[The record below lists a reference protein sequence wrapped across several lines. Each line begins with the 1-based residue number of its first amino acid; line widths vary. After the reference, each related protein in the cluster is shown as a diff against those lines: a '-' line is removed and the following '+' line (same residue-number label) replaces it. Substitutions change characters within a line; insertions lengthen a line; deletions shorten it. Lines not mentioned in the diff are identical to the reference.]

1 MKIVFL
7 DEYSLGDMDLSPIKK
22 LGEYVGYDRT
32 KKEQVVKRC
41 KDAEV
46 VICNKTLLRAETL
59 RALPNLRFI
68 AIAAT
73 GMNNVDLEVAAELG
87 IGVKNVAGYSTSS
100 VAEATMNFALSLFK
114 NTKYFD
120 DYFKNG
126 AYAASED
133 IFHFGRPVRQLRGSK
148 WGVIGMGAI
157 GREVARL
164 ASAFGCE
171 VAYTST
177 SGAVRKEDYPQLSL
191 EELLGWADV
200 VSIHCPLTPATR
212 GLIGEKELAI
222 MKPTSIIINV
232 ARGGIIDEEALAKAL
247 SNRVIAG
254 AGLDVFSR
262 EPLPASPLYDIS
274 DKYSLV
280 ASPHTAW
287 AADAA
292 RKVLIERIAE
302 NISEYIS
309 STGADA

>member
-7 DEYSLGDMDLSPIKK
+7 DEYSLGDMDLTPIKE

-32 KKEQVVKRC
+32 SKEQVLERC
-41 KDAEV
+41 KGAEV
-46 VICNKTLLRAETL
+46 VICNKTVLRAETL
-59 RALPNLRFI
+59 RALPDLRFI

-73 GMNNVDLEVAAELG
+73 GMNNVDLDTAAELG

-100 VAEATMNFALSLFK
+100 VAEATLTFALSLMK
-114 NTKYFD
+114 NTIYFD
-120 DYFKNG
+120 NYFKSG
-126 AYAASED
+126 AYAATED

-177 SGAVRKEDYPQLSL
+177 SGAIRKEEYPQMALN
-191 EELLGWADV
+191 ELLGWADLI
-200 VSIHCPLTPATR
+200 SIHSPLTPATK
-212 GLIGEKELAI
+212 GLIGEKELQL

-247 SNRVIAG
+247 NNKIIAG

-262 EPLPASPLYDIS
+262 EPLHSSPLYDIT

-287 AADAA
+287 AADEA
-292 RKVLIERIAE
+292 RKVLIKKIAE
-302 NISEYIS
+302 NIKEYLD
-309 STGADA
+309 GKR

>member
-1 MKIVFL
+1 MAKIVFL
-7 DEYSLGDMDLSPIKK
+7 DEYSLGDMDLSPIKQ

-32 KKEQVVKRC
+32 SKEQVLERC

-46 VICNKTLLRAETL
+46 VIANKTLLRGETL

-73 GMNNVDLEVAAELG
+73 GMNNVDLDVAAELG

-100 VAEATMNFALSLFK
+100 VAEATLTFALSLFK

-126 AYAASED
+126 AYAATED

-164 ASAFGCE
+164 ATAFGCE

-177 SGAVRKEDYPQLSL
+177 SGAMRREEYPQMPL
-191 EELLGWADV
+191 EELLDWADI
-200 VSIHCPLTPATR
+200 VSIHCPLTPTTK
-212 GLIGEKELAI
+212 GLIGEKELSM

-232 ARGGIIDEEALAKAL
+232 ARGGIIDETALANAL
-247 SNRVIAG
+247 NNKTIAG

-262 EPLPASPLYDIS
+262 EPLHSSPLYDLA
-274 DKYSLV
+274 DNYALV

-287 AADAA
+287 AADEA
-292 RKVLIERIAE
+292 RKVLIERIAD
-302 NISEYIS
+302 NIKEYIAES
-309 STGADA
+309 

>member
-1 MKIVFL
+1 MTKIVFL
-7 DEYSLGDMDLSPIKK
+7 DEYSLGDMDLTPIKE

-32 KKEQVVKRC
+32 SKEQVLERC
-41 KDAEV
+41 KGAEV
-46 VICNKTLLRAETL
+46 VICNKTVLRAETL

-73 GMNNVDLEVAAELG
+73 GMNNVDLDTAAELG

-100 VAEATMNFALSLFK
+100 VAEATLTFALSLMK
-114 NTKYFD
+114 NTIYFD
-120 DYFKNG
+120 NYFKSG
-126 AYAASED
+126 AYAATED

-177 SGAVRKEDYPQLSL
+177 SGAVRKEEYPQMALN
-191 EELLGWADV
+191 ELLGWADLI
-200 VSIHCPLTPATR
+200 SIHSPLTPATK
-212 GLIGEKELAI
+212 GLIGEKELQL

-247 SNRVIAG
+247 NNKIIAG

-262 EPLPASPLYDIS
+262 EPLHSSPLYDIT

-287 AADAA
+287 AADEA
-292 RKVLIERIAE
+292 RKELIKRIAD
-302 NISEYIS
+302 NIQEYIAS
-309 STGADA
+309 RN

>member
-1 MKIVFL
+1 MAKIVFL
-7 DEYSLGDMDLSPIKK
+7 DEYSLGDMDLSPIKE

-32 KKEQVVKRC
+32 SKEQVLERC

-46 VICNKTLLRAETL
+46 VIANKTLLRGETL

-73 GMNNVDLEVAAELG
+73 GMNNVDLDVAAELG

-100 VAEATMNFALSLFK
+100 VAEATLTFALSLFK

-126 AYAASED
+126 AYAATED

-164 ASAFGCE
+164 ATAFGCE

-177 SGAVRKEDYPQLSL
+177 SGAMRREEYPQMPL
-191 EELLGWADV
+191 EELLDWADI
-200 VSIHCPLTPATR
+200 VSIHCPLTPTTK
-212 GLIGEKELAI
+212 GLIGEKELSM

-232 ARGGIIDEEALAKAL
+232 ARGGIIDETALANVLNNKT
-247 SNRVIAG
+247 IAG

-262 EPLPASPLYDIS
+262 EPLHSSPLYDLA
-274 DKYSLV
+274 DNYALV

-287 AADAA
+287 AADEA
-292 RKVLIERIAE
+292 RKVLIERIAD
-302 NISEYIS
+302 NIKEYIAES
-309 STGADA
+309 

>member
-7 DEYSLGDMDLSPIKK
+7 DEYSLGDMDLTPIKQ

-32 KKEQVVKRC
+32 SKEQVLERC

-59 RALPNLRFI
+59 RQLPNLRFV

-73 GMNNVDLEVAAELG
+73 GMNNIDLETAAELG

-100 VAEATMNFALSLFK
+100 VAEATLTFALSLFK
-114 NTKYFD
+114 NTAYFD
-120 DYFKNG
+120 NYFKGG
-126 AYAASED
+126 AYSASED

-148 WGVIGMGAI
+148 WGIVGLGAI

-177 SGAVRKEDYPQLSL
+177 SGSVRQEEYPHMPL
-191 EELLGWADV
+191 EELLSWADV
-200 VSIHCPLTPATR
+200 VSVHCPLTPATK
-212 GLIGEKELAI
+212 GLIGEAELSK

-232 ARGGIIDEEALAKAL
+232 ARGGIINEEALAKAL
-247 SNRVIAG
+247 NDKVIAG

-262 EPLPASPLYDIS
+262 EPLKESPLYSLTDG
-274 DKYSLV
+274 YSLV

-292 RKVLIERIAE
+292 RKVLIEKIAE
-302 NISEYIS
+302 NISEYR
-309 STGADA
+309 DNKE

>member
-1 MKIVFL
+1 MAKIVFL
-7 DEYSLGDMDLSPIKK
+7 DEYSLGDMDLTPIKQ

-32 KKEQVVKRC
+32 SKEQVLERC

-46 VICNKTLLRAETL
+46 VICNKTLLRGETL
-59 RALPNLRFI
+59 RALPNLRFV

-73 GMNNVDLEVAAELG
+73 GMNNVDLDVAAELG
-87 IGVKNVAGYSTSS
+87 IVVKNVAGYSTSS
-100 VAEATMNFALSLFK
+100 VAEATLTFALSLFK
-114 NTKYFD
+114 NTAYFD
-120 DYFKNG
+120 SYFKGG
-126 AYAASED
+126 AYAATED

-177 SGAVRKEDYPQLSL
+177 SGAVRKEEYPQLSL
-191 EELLGWADV
+191 EELLSWADII
-200 VSIHCPLTPATR
+200 SIHCPLTPATK
-212 GLIGEKELAI
+212 GLIGEKELSM

-232 ARGGIIDEEALAKAL
+232 ARGGIIDESALANAL
-247 SNRVIAG
+247 NNNAIAG

-262 EPLPASPLYDIS
+262 EPLHSSPLYDLS
-274 DKYSLV
+274 DGYSLV

-287 AADAA
+287 AADEA
-292 RKVLIERIAE
+292 RKVLIQKIAD
-302 NISEYIS
+302 NISEYLKGS
-309 STGADA
+309 LK

>member
-7 DEYSLGDMDLSPIKK
+7 DEYSLGDMDLTPIKE

-32 KKEQVVKRC
+32 SKEQVLERC
-41 KDAEV
+41 KGAEV
-46 VICNKTLLRAETL
+46 VIANKTLLRADTL
-59 RALPNLRFI
+59 RALPDLRFI

-100 VAEATMNFALSLFK
+100 VAEATLNFALSLFK
-114 NTKYFD
+114 NTAYFD
-120 DYFKNG
+120 HYFKGG
-126 AYAASED
+126 AYAATDD
-133 IFHFGRPVRQLRGSK
+133 IFHFGRPVRQLHGSK
-148 WGVIGMGAI
+148 WGIIGMGAI

-177 SGAVRKEDYPQLSL
+177 SGAIRKEEYPQMAL
-191 EELLGWADV
+191 EELLGWADI
-200 VSIHCPLTPATR
+200 VSIHCPLTPTTK
-212 GLIGEKELAI
+212 GLIGVAELQQ
-222 MKPTSIIINV
+222 MKSTAIIINV

-247 SNRVIAG
+247 NNKTIAG

-262 EPLPASPLYDIS
+262 EPLHSSPLYGLADQ
-274 DKYSLV
+274 YALV

-287 AADAA
+287 AADVA
-292 RKVLIERIAE
+292 RKELIRRIAE
-302 NISEYIS
+302 NIKEYLEK
-309 STGADA
+309 GE

>member
-1 MKIVFL
+1 MVKIAFL
-7 DEYSLGDMDLSPIKK
+7 DEYSLGDMDLSPIKE

-32 KKEQVVKRC
+32 SKEQVLEHC

-73 GMNNVDLEVAAELG
+73 GMNNVDLDVAAELG

-100 VAEATMNFALSLFK
+100 VAEATLTFALSLFK
-114 NTKYFD
+114 NTAYFD
-120 DYFKNG
+120 HYFKSG
-126 AYAASED
+126 AYAATED
-133 IFHFGRPVRQLRGSK
+133 IFHFGRPVRQLQGSK

-177 SGAVRKEDYPQLSL
+177 SGAVRKEDYPQMSL

-200 VSIHCPLTPATR
+200 VSIHCPLTPATK
-212 GLIGEKELAI
+212 GLIGKKELHK
-222 MKPTSIIINV
+222 MKSTSIIINV
-232 ARGGIIDEEALAKAL
+232 ARGGIIDEAALAEAL
-247 SNRVIAG
+247 NDRVIAG

-262 EPLPASPLYDIS
+262 EPLHESPLYALTDS
-274 DKYSLV
+274 YTLV
-280 ASPHTAW
+280 AAPHTAW
-287 AADAA
+287 AADVA
-292 RKVLIERIAE
+292 RKELINRIAE
-302 NISEYIS
+302 NIKEYIS
-309 STGADA
+309 SK

>member
-7 DEYSLGDMDLSPIKK
+7 DEYSLGDMDLTPIKE
-22 LGEYVGYDRT
+22 LGEFVGYERT
-32 KKEQVVKRC
+32 SKEQVLERC

-46 VICNKTLLRAETL
+46 VICNKTLLRGETL
-59 RALPNLRFI
+59 RALPNLRFV

-87 IGVKNVAGYSTSS
+87 IEVKNVAGYSTYS
-100 VAEATMNFALSLFK
+100 VAEATLTFALSLLK
-114 NTKYFD
+114 NTAYYD
-120 DYFKNG
+120 NYFKSG

-164 ASAFGCE
+164 ATAFGCE
-171 VAYTST
+171 VAYAST
-177 SGAVRKEDYPQLSL
+177 SGAVRKEDYPQMSL

-200 VSIHCPLTPATR
+200 VSIHCPLTPATK
-212 GLIGEKELAI
+212 GLIGDKELQK

-232 ARGGIIDEEALAKAL
+232 ARGGIIDETALAKAL
-247 SNRVIAG
+247 NNKTIAG

-262 EPLPASPLYDIS
+262 EPLHSSSLYDLA

-287 AADAA
+287 ASDEA
-292 RKVLIERIAE
+292 RKVLIQRIAE
-302 NISEYIS
+302 NIKEYLAKSE
-309 STGADA
+309 

>member
-32 KKEQVVKRC
+32 SKEQVLEHC
-41 KDAEV
+41 KDAEI
-46 VICNKTLLRAETL
+46 VICNKTVLRAETL
-59 RALPNLRFI
+59 RALPNLRFV

-73 GMNNVDLEVAAELG
+73 GMNNVDLDAAAELG

-100 VAEATMNFALSLFK
+100 VAEATINFALSLFK

-126 AYAASED
+126 AYAATED
-133 IFHFGRPVRQLRGSK
+133 IFHFGRPIRQLKGSK
-148 WGVIGMGAI
+148 WGVIGLGAI

-177 SGAVRKEDYPQLSL
+177 SGAVRKEEYPQLSL
-191 EELLGWADV
+191 EELLAWADII
-200 VSIHCPLTPATR
+200 SIHCPLTPTTK
-212 GLIGEKELAI
+212 GLIGEKELSM

-232 ARGGIIDEEALAKAL
+232 ARGGIIDETALTNAL
-247 SNRVIAG
+247 NNKTIAG

-262 EPLPASPLYDIS
+262 EPLPASPLYELT
-274 DKYSLV
+274 DKYALV
-280 ASPHTAW
+280 AAPHTAW
-287 AADAA
+287 AADEA
-292 RKVLIERIAE
+292 RKVLIERIAD
-302 NISEYIS
+302 NIKEYIETS
-309 STGADA
+309 E

>member
-22 LGEYVGYDRT
+22 LGDYVGYDRT
-32 KKEQVVKRC
+32 KKEQVVERC

-171 VAYTST
+171 VSYTST

-212 GLIGEKELAI
+212 GLIGEKELQK

>member
-1 MKIVFL
+1 
-7 DEYSLGDMDLSPIKK
+7 MDLTPIKK

-32 KKEQVVKRC
+32 SKEQVLERC

-59 RALPNLRFI
+59 RQLPNLRFI

-73 GMNNVDLEVAAELG
+73 GMNNVDLETAAELG

-100 VAEATMNFALSLFK
+100 VAEATLTFALSLFK
-114 NTKYFD
+114 NTAYFD
-120 DYFKNG
+120 NYFKGG
-126 AYAASED
+126 AYAASDD

-148 WGVIGMGAI
+148 WGIIGMGAI

-177 SGAVRKEDYPQLSL
+177 SGAIRKEDYPQMELN
-191 EELLGWADV
+191 ELLGWADI
-200 VSIHCPLTPATR
+200 VSVHCPLTPATK
-212 GLIGEKELAI
+212 GLIGEGELSK

-232 ARGGIIDEEALAKAL
+232 ARGGIINEEALATAL
-247 SNRVIAG
+247 SNKAIAG

-262 EPLPASPLYDIS
+262 EPLKESPLYSLTDN
-274 DKYSLV
+274 YALV

-292 RKVLIERIAE
+292 RTVLIERIAD
-302 NISEYIS
+302 NISEYLS
-309 STGADA
+309 NKQ

>member
-1 MKIVFL
+1 MTKIVFL
-7 DEYSLGDMDLSPIKK
+7 DEYSLGDMDLSPIKE

-32 KKEQVVKRC
+32 SKEQVLERC
-41 KDAEV
+41 KGAEV
-46 VICNKTLLRAETL
+46 VICNKTVLRAETL
-59 RALPNLRFI
+59 RALPNLHFI

-73 GMNNVDLEVAAELG
+73 GMNNVDLNTAAELG

-100 VAEATMNFALSLFK
+100 VAEATLTFALSLMK
-114 NTKYFD
+114 NTIYFD
-120 DYFKNG
+120 NYFKSG
-126 AYAASED
+126 AYAATED

-177 SGAVRKEDYPQLSL
+177 SGVVRKEEYPQMALN
-191 EELLGWADV
+191 ELLGWADII
-200 VSIHCPLTPATR
+200 SIHSPLTPATK
-212 GLIGEKELAI
+212 GLIGEKELQL

-247 SNRVIAG
+247 NNKIIAG

-262 EPLPASPLYDIS
+262 EPLHSSPLYDIT

-287 AADAA
+287 AADEA
-292 RKVLIERIAE
+292 RKVLIKRIAE
-302 NISEYIS
+302 NIQEYIAS
-309 STGADA
+309 RN

>member
-1 MKIVFL
+1 MARIVFL
-7 DEYSLGDMDLSPIKK
+7 DEYSLGGMDLTPIKE
-22 LGEYVGYDRT
+22 LGEYVGYERT
-32 KKEQVVKRC
+32 KKEQVLERC
-41 KDAEV
+41 KGAEV
-46 VICNKTLLRAETL
+46 VIANKSLLKAETL
-59 RALPNLRFI
+59 RALPDLRFI

-100 VAEATMNFALSLFK
+100 VAEATLTFALSLFK
-114 NTKYFD
+114 NTAYFD
-120 DYFKNG
+120 NYFKCG

-177 SGAVRKEDYPQLSL
+177 SGAVRKEEYPLMSL
-191 EELLGWADV
+191 DELLGWADV
-200 VSIHCPLTPATR
+200 VSIHCPLTPTTK
-212 GLIGEKELAI
+212 GLIGEKELHK

-247 SNRVIAG
+247 NDKIIAG

-262 EPLPASPLYDIS
+262 EPLRSSPLFDIE
-274 DKYSLV
+274 DNYSLV
-280 ASPHTAW
+280 GAPHTAW

-302 NISEYIS
+302 NIKEYL
-309 STGADA
+309 DK

>member
-7 DEYSLGDMDLSPIKK
+7 DEYSLGDMDLTPIKE

-32 KKEQVVKRC
+32 SKEQVLERC

-46 VICNKTLLRAETL
+46 VIANKTLLRGETL

-73 GMNNVDLEVAAELG
+73 GMNNVDLDVAAELG

-100 VAEATMNFALSLFK
+100 VAEATLTFALSLFK

-120 DYFKNG
+120 DYFKGG
-126 AYAASED
+126 AYAATED

-164 ASAFGCE
+164 ATAFGCE

-177 SGAVRKEDYPQLSL
+177 SGAVRKEEYPQMPL
-191 EELLGWADV
+191 EELLGWADIISV
-200 VSIHCPLTPATR
+200 HCPLTPTTK

-232 ARGGIIDEEALAKAL
+232 ARGGIINEEALAKAL
-247 SNRVIAG
+247 NDKIIAG

-262 EPLPASPLYDIS
+262 EPLHTSPLYDLS
-274 DKYSLV
+274 DNFALM

-287 AADAA
+287 ASDAA
-292 RKVLIERIAE
+292 RQELIKRIAD
-302 NISEYIS
+302 NIQEYIAS
-309 STGADA
+309 RD